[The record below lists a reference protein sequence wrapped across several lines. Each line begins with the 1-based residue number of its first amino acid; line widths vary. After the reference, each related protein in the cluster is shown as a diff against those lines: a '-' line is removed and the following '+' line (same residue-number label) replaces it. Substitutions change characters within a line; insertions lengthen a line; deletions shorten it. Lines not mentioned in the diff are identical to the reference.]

1 MQCWV
6 VFQCNKKECPAF
18 KSRNLRCW
26 LFSGTHCRD
35 EIQGKFIDK
44 IEMCLDCKVFK
55 TNMDIPSV
63 KKSCEIISRQMKEYT
78 KMLHERDRELE
89 KMSMELAIGLP
100 EAFEALKKISIGDP
114 SVRISETS
122 EVELIGRLKHII
134 NLTAEDIREI
144 VARSHEF
151 AMGLAEHFDVLH
163 RVTQGDLSVRVTGKT
178 KIELLKALRNVTNEM
193 IVSIDKEITE
203 RKIAE
208 EALRESEKKYIDL
221 YQNAPDGYHSLSSNE
236 IILEVNN
243 TWLRMLGYERNE
255 VVGKMKIT
263 ELLTEDGIMIFH
275 RTFSD
280 LKQKGFIENI
290 DYSFKRKDG
299 TLLPVLVNATAIYDE
314 KGEFVRSRAIVRD
327 NSEKKAYEKKL
338 VHASEEWRATF
349 DSMPYGVM
357 LLDSD
362 VNIIRANNY
371 IAELYNIPIQKISGE
386 NCCALNFGSNL
397 PIDFCTML
405 QSKTAFATETLE
417 YLDTNSNKYFMIHGT
432 PILDEEGLV
441 KAYVLSVIDITDMKE
456 KEKKVIDSKNALFN
470 MLKELD
476 TSYKEIKGF
485 YESLT
490 RSFINAIDAKSP
502 WTKGHSERVT
512 HYAVSIA
519 KELRLKDEDIEMLRI
534 ASLLH
539 DIGKIG
545 TYDVILE
552 KPGKLT
558 DEEFALIKMHPVRG
572 EEILKPI
579 KQFRDLLP
587 IIRHHHERLDGRGY
601 PDGLS
606 NGQIPFLS
614 KIITIADS
622 FDSMTSDR
630 PYRPAPPREYAI
642 SELKRCSGIQ
652 FEPQAVGAFL
662 RFLEKF
668 DY

>member
-1 MQCWV
+1 MKKVQCWV

-456 KEKKVIDSKNALFN
+456 KEKKL
-470 MLKELD
+470 
-476 TSYKEIKGF
+476 
-485 YESLT
+485 LT
-490 RSFINAIDAKSP
+490 ARMHFLICSRN
-502 WTKGHSERVT
+502 
-512 HYAVSIA
+512 
-519 KELRLKDEDIEMLRI
+519 L
-534 ASLLH
+534 
-539 DIGKIG
+539 
-545 TYDVILE
+545 IL
-552 KPGKLT
+552 
-558 DEEFALIKMHPVRG
+558 
-572 EEILKPI
+572 PI
-579 KQFRDLLP
+579 KKSKDFMKASPVHSSMQLMQKVLGQKVIQNVLL
-587 IIRHHHERLDGRGY
+587 
-601 PDGLS
+601 
-606 NGQIPFLS
+606 
-614 KIITIADS
+614 IT
-622 FDSMTSDR
+622 
-630 PYRPAPPREYAI
+630 
-642 SELKRCSGIQ
+642 LC
-652 FEPQAVGAFL
+652 L
-662 RFLEKF
+662 
-668 DY
+668 